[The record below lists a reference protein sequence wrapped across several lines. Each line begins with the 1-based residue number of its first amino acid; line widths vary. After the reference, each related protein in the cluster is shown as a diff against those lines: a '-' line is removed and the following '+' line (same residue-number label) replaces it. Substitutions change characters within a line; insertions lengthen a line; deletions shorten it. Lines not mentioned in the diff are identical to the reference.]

1 MAKKYKSNPYIYI
14 YMVAVT
20 FIYRIVNN
28 PKTFYGKC
36 VYLWLSDDHGAL
48 DVEVKCRLLPCINK
62 YQVQNQLLAVSE
74 EEVKVGILSCSYVK
88 NRYDYS
94 SLEESQ
100 CFDFYYSQGDPLLY
114 LINGEK
120 IEM

>member
-1 MAKKYKSNPYIYI
+1 
-14 YMVAVT
+14 MVTVT

-36 VYLWLSDDHGAL
+36 VYLWLSDDYDAL

-74 EEVKVGILSCSYVK
+74 EEVKVGILSCSYDK
-88 NRYDYS
+88 NCYDYS
-94 SLEESQ
+94 SLEEPQ
-100 CFDFYYSQGDPLLY
+100 CFDFYYRQGAPLLY
-114 LINGEK
+114 FINGEK